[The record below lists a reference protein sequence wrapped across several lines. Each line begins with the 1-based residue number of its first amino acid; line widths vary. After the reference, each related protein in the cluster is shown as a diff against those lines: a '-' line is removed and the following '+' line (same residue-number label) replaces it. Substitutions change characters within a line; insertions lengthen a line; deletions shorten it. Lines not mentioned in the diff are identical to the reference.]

1 MNYAHVGHRPRVVGR
16 IGATVV
22 AGALAL
28 ALGGVSGCGA
38 LVTSAPPPI
47 HATYST
53 HVTTPAA
60 TPGAAAPVYQNA
72 LTAGATPAGWSS
84 NPVCDFTPAGLL
96 VKPANGQA
104 YICLA
109 PAASLGDVAVS
120 ATVAQQSGAAT
131 HAAGI
136 AFRHSAPKSYYF
148 FGVDEGGRYTL
159 TVVTN
164 DVSQTVIPF
173 TANAAIHSGAG
184 AANHLQVVA
193 HGQAVTLFVNGT
205 AVGQATLSTYA
216 SGTVGLRGVNDG
228 QTRFTD
234 LTIAAG

>member
-1 MNYAHVGHRPRVVGR
+1 MWF
-16 IGATVV
+16 GAVRRL
-22 AGALAL
+22 AGVSWMAALAATL
-28 ALGGVSGCGA
+28 AAAMAGCGA
-38 LVTSAPPPI
+38 LVSAPPTI

-53 HVTTPAA
+53 QVTTPRATPAA
-60 TPGAAAPVYQNA
+60 TAPIYQNA
-72 LTAGATPAGWSS
+72 LTGGATLTGWST
-84 NPVCDFTPAGLL
+84 NPVCDFTSGSLV

-109 PAASLGDVAVS
+109 PTAPLGDVAV
-120 ATVAQQSGAAT
+120 TVTLAQQSGAPT

-136 AFRHSAPKSYYF
+136 AFRHSAAKSYYF

-159 TVVTN
+159 SVVTN
-164 DVSQTVIPF
+164 DVSHTVIPF

-184 AANHLQVVA
+184 ATNRLQILMQ
-193 HGQAVTLFVNGT
+193 GQSVTLFVNGAT
-205 AVGQATLSTYA
+205 VGEATLSTYA

-228 QTRFTD
+228 QTQFTD